1 MIVTKDQAIELA
13 IKKAI
18 KNKRRYN
25 ICTSVSEKD
34 VWIVKAERNT
44 NWWGLKSAGI
54 VSLKGEVSW
63 DNE

>member
-1 MIVTKDQAIELA
+1 MIVTKDQAIILA
-13 IKKAI
+13 TKKAI

-34 VWIVKAERNT
+34 VWIVKSERNT
-44 NWWGLKSAGI
+44 NWWRLKSAGI
-54 VSLKGEVSW
+54 VSPKGKVSW